1 MTAFFSSNF
10 LVIAHRG
17 ASAEAPENTLP
28 AFARAL
34 AVGAPA
40 VELDVYAAH
49 GELWVIHDD
58 ALDRTT
64 NGTGRLEDHDPAT
77 LRGFDA
83 GAGAVIPT
91 LTEVL
96 DLIGAR
102 AGVNIEL
109 KGPGTAEPVCALLEK
124 RNTPPEQI
132 VLSAFDHRELE
143 RAKALAPQWPRGA
156 LFGKDPSNAVTKG
169 QALGAASLNFAD
181 RTVTQALL
189 SEAQSAGFRTL
200 VYTVNDRTRAR
211 ELRDWG
217 ASGIFCDDPGAMI
230 AAVTC

>member
-64 NGTGRLEDHDPAT
+64 NGTGRLEDHNPAA
-77 LRGFDA
+77 LRAFDA
-83 GAGAVIPT
+83 GNGAAAGVEAAEGRWIVILQAPGPVGGAIERIVMDDPKLPMGRINVKLHRRGPHGEGPGEGRERVLRRFCAGA
-91 LTEVL
+91 
-96 DLIGAR
+96 
-102 AGVNIEL
+102 
-109 KGPGTAEPVCALLEK
+109 PVGNHQK
-124 RNTPPEQI
+124 IR
-132 VLSAFDHRELE
+132 
-143 RAKALAPQWPRGA
+143 
-156 LFGKDPSNAVTKG
+156 
-169 QALGAASLNFAD
+169 
-181 RTVTQALL
+181 
-189 SEAQSAGFRTL
+189 
-200 VYTVNDRTRAR
+200 
-211 ELRDWG
+211 
-217 ASGIFCDDPGAMI
+217 
-230 AAVTC
+230 

>member
-1 MTAFFSSNF
+1 
-10 LVIAHRG
+10 
-17 ASAEAPENTLP
+17 
-28 AFARAL
+28 
-34 AVGAPA
+34 
-40 VELDVYAAH
+40 
-49 GELWVIHDD
+49 
-58 ALDRTT
+58 
-64 NGTGRLEDHDPAT
+64 
-77 LRGFDA
+77 
-83 GAGAVIPT
+83 VIPT

-124 RNTPPEQI
+124 RNTLPEQI

>member
-17 ASAEAPENTLP
+17 ASTGSAGEHPP

-40 VELDVYAAH
+40 ELDVYAAH

-64 NGTGRLEDHDPAT
+64 NGTGRLEDHNPAA
-77 LRGFDA
+77 LRAFDA
-83 GAGAVIPT
+83 GNGAAIPT

-109 KGPGTAEPVCALLEK
+109 KGPGTAEL
-124 RNTPPEQI
+124 RMRPPG
-132 VLSAFDHRELE
+132 
-143 RAKALAPQWPRGA
+143 GA
-156 LFGKDPSNAVTKG
+156 EHPAG
-169 QALGAASLNFAD
+169 AD
-181 RTVTQALL
+181 RPIGL
-189 SEAQSAGFRTL
+189 
-200 VYTVNDRTRAR
+200 
-211 ELRDWG
+211 
-217 ASGIFCDDPGAMI
+217 
-230 AAVTC
+230 